1 MAHIRIES
9 IGESI
14 KVEIDGNG
22 SDLVNILAQSILKD
36 PNLGLLFMAAV
47 AAIGDTAANPINQIN
62 LN

>member
-22 SDLVNILAQSILKD
+22 KDLVNILAQAILND

-47 AAIGDTAANPINQIN
+47 STIGDTEANPINQIN